1 MILYNSETSFV
12 LKEEKKISVW
22 IEHISAL
29 EGFTIGEIN
38 YIFCDDV
45 YLNSINKE
53 FLNHDSFTDIISFD
67 YTLGQQLNGDIYI
80 STERVLDNAET
91 YSVAF
96 ESELCRVMIHGV
108 LHFMGYKDKSIED
121 KNEMRKK
128 ENTCLLL
135 YKAN

>member
-1 MILYNSETSFV
+1 LILYNSETSFS
-12 LKEEKKISVW
+12 LKDEKKISVW
-22 IEHISAL
+22 IEYISAL

-45 YLNSINKE
+45 FLNSINKE

-108 LHFMGYKDKSIED
+108 LHYMGYKDKSIED

>member
-1 MILYNSETSFV
+1 MILYNFETSFS
-12 LKEEKKISVW
+12 LKDEKKISVW
-22 IEHISAL
+22 IEHISSL

-38 YIFCDDV
+38 YIFCDDI

-96 ESELCRVMIHGV
+96 EIELCRVMIHGV
-108 LHFMGYKDKSIED
+108 LHYMGYKDKSIED

>member
-1 MILYNSETSFV
+1 MISFNYETDFKLDDETKVSEW
-12 LKEEKKISVW
+12 ISNT
-22 IEHISAL
+22 ISN
-29 EGFTIGEIN
+29 ENCNEGEIN
-38 YIFCDDV
+38 YIFCDDD
-45 YLNSINKE
+45 YLHQLNVQ
-53 FLNHDSFTDIISFD
+53 FLEHDTLTDIISFD

-96 ESELCRVMIHGV
+96 EIELCRVMILGV
-108 LHFMGYKDKSIED
+108 LHYMGYKDKSIED

>member
-1 MILYNSETSFV
+1 MILYNSETSFS
-12 LKEEKKISVW
+12 LKDEKKISVW
-22 IEHISAL
+22 IEYISAL

-45 YLNSINKE
+45 FLNSINKE

-108 LHFMGYKDKSIED
+108 LHYMGYKDKSIED

>member
-1 MILYNSETSFV
+1 LILYNSETSFS
-12 LKEEKKISVW
+12 LKDEKKISVW
-22 IEHISAL
+22 IEYISAL

-108 LHFMGYKDKSIED
+108 LHYMGYKDKSIED

>member
-1 MILYNSETSFV
+1 MV
-12 LKEEKKISVW
+12 
-22 IEHISAL
+22 
-29 EGFTIGEIN
+29 
-38 YIFCDDV
+38 
-45 YLNSINKE
+45 
-53 FLNHDSFTDIISFD
+53 
-67 YTLGQQLNGDIYI
+67 YI

-96 ESELCRVMIHGV
+96 EIELCRVMIHGV
-108 LHFMGYKDKSIED
+108 LHYMGYKDKSIED